1 MKCPDHQYPNSD
13 RDHCLSK
20 AVTFLSYEDPLGM
33 VLACTALCLS
43 VLTAVVLGV
52 SVKYRDTSI
61 VKANNRA
68 LSCTLLISLILCFPC
83 SFLFIG
89 HPNTA
94 TCILQQMTF
103 GVVFTVA
110 ISTILAKTITVV
122 LAFKVTTPG
131 RKMRQWLLS
140 GAPNLIIPICS
151 LIQVTLCA
159 VWLGTSPP
167 SVDMDTRSEPIL
179 LIIVCSKGS
188 VVMFL
193 SLGYLG
199 SLGLSSFTLA
209 FLARSLPATF
219 NEVKFLTFSVL
230 AFCGVWINFLLVYNS
245 TKGKVMVAVEIFSIL
260 ASSAGLLGCIFASKC
275 YNILLKQDRNTLP
288 RLRGKTNSG

>member
-1 MKCPDHQYPNSD
+1 ISKSNSWCPDHQYPNSD

-103 GVVFTVA
+103 GVVFTVS
-110 ISTILAKTITVV
+110 ISTSLAKTITVV

-167 SVDMDTRSEPIL
+167 SVDMDTHSEPTL
-179 LIIVCSKGS
+179 LTIVCNK
-188 VVMFL
+188 
-193 SLGYLG
+193 GYLG
-199 SLGLSSFTLA
+199 SLALSSFTLA

-219 NEVKFLTFSVL
+219 SEAKFLTFSVL
-230 AFCGVWINFLLVYNS
+230 VFCGVWITFLLVYNS
-245 TKGKVMVAVEIFSIL
+245 TKGKVMVAVEIFSFL

>member
-1 MKCPDHQYPNSD
+1 MYKVSRHQYPNSD
-13 RDHCLSK
+13 RDRCLSK
-20 AVTFLSYEDPLGM
+20 AVSFLSYEDPLGM

-43 VLTAVVLGV
+43 ILTAVVLGV
-52 SVKYRDTSI
+52 FVQYRDSSI
-61 VKANNRA
+61 VKANHRA
-68 LSCTLLISLILCFPC
+68 LSCILLISLILCFLC
-83 SFLFIG
+83 SFPFIG

-103 GVVFTVA
+103 GVMFTVA
-110 ISTILAKTITVV
+110 ISTIWAKTIAVV

-167 SVDMDTRSEPIL
+167 SVDMDIHSEPTL
-179 LIIVCSKGS
+179 LIIVCNMGS
-188 VVMFL
+188 AVI
-193 SLGYLG
+193 
-199 SLGLSSFTLA
+199 FTLA
-209 FLARSLPATF
+209 FLARSLPDTF
-219 NEVKFLTFSVL
+219 NEAKFLTFSMLV
-230 AFCGVWINFLLVYNS
+230 FCGVLITFLLVYNS
-245 TKGKVMVAVEIFSIL
+245 TKGKVMVAVEICPIL
-260 ASSAGLLGCIFASKC
+260 ASSAGLLGCVFASRC

-288 RLRGKTNSG
+288 RLRGKTNSGEK